1 MFTPQGQTLDWI
13 SQATQKQL
21 GTGQYFNSSRLYGGV
36 PPWIQ
41 RPDEW
46 RDFDANNVASVPAV
60 GASVTVV
67 EYQVPIGEDGVLQ
80 GFHVEYNASAYN
92 IGDLVFII
100 YIDDRP
106 VRNYNNIRMNLGTTQ
121 IPRETRIRILSGN
134 LIKIVC
140 NHVAN
145 GTLDE
150 KLLTATL
157 KGYTY
162 SRSET

>member
-1 MFTPQGQTLDWI
+1 MNTPYGQTLDWI

-21 GTGQYFNSSRLYGGV
+21 GTGQYFNSSRQFGGV

-46 RDFDANNVASVPAV
+46 RDFDANDVATVPAV
-60 GASVTVV
+60 GSTVTVV
-67 EYQVPIGEDGVLQ
+67 QYQVPIGEDGVLQ
-80 GFHVEYNASAYN
+80 GFHIAYTASEFDT
-92 IGDLVFII
+92 GDLVFII

-106 VRNYNNIRMNLGTTQ
+106 VRNYNNIRMNLGSTQ
-121 IPRETRIRILSGN
+121 IPRETRIRVLSGN
-134 LIKIVC
+134 VVKIVC

-145 GTLDE
+145 GTLDG
-150 KLLTATL
+150 KAITGTL